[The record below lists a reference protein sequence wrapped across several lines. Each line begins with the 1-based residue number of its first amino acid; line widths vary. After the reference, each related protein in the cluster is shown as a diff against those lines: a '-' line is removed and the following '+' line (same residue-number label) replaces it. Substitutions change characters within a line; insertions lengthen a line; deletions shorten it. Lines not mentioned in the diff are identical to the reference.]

1 MAKIAILTIFGEK
14 CWNMMGRPPGIVVG
28 PGKVLGAFFGEN
40 FFFPDFEIFK
50 IFFFKLISVSHGW
63 SKFFGNLIFY
73 RVDMIL
79 WFDEKKILNFPNF
92 WKFSLGLSFLLNG
105 WIWGRIHQF
114 YQNFNVAWKSSDIIS
129 TFGMGLV

>member
-1 MAKIAILTIFGEK
+1 MAKIAIFTIFGEK

-28 PGKVLGAFFGEN
+28 PGKVLGAFYVEN
-40 FFFPDFEIFK
+40 FFAPDFEILK
-50 IFFFKLISVSHGW
+50 KYVFKLLSVSNGW

-73 RVDMIL
+73 RVDIIL
-79 WFDEKKILNFPNF
+79 WFDEKKILNFLNF